1 LTRPDW
7 AQVLKYGGG
16 LLLLFALVAYKT
28 SDLRIAAVAI
38 ACFVVGYLN
47 VFSVLRGA
55 IAVFKRQQVGAA
67 RVSLIAGALLADVA
81 LVYVGAGSALLL
93 VTVCLLII
101 DAAVLRFR

>member
-1 LTRPDW
+1 MTRPDW

-16 LLLLFALVAYKT
+16 ILLLFALVAYKT
-28 SDLRIAAVAI
+28 SDLWIAALTV

-47 VFSVLRGA
+47 IFSVLRGV
-55 IAVFKRQQVGAA
+55 IAVFKRQKVGAA
-67 RVSLIAGALLADVA
+67 RASLIAGVLLADVA
-81 LVYVGAGSALLL
+81 LVYVGAGWALVL